1 MPNVRCGIDNTLDRH
16 DESTLRL
23 CGKSSIHLDTT
34 LSLRVETI
42 LPYVKLGKTVACKL
56 HYLKYHTRTHDCL
69 IDSDGNLNMSF
80 LGNPGSWEGHSIDYA
95 RCFLRKD
102 RVVMQS
108 VLLLPFLSMSI
119 STLWTSGQ
127 KKRGQGLYIFPHLA
141 RVIYCIRTDG

>member
-69 IDSDGNLNMSF
+69 IDSDGNLNMS
-80 LGNPGSWEGHSIDYA
+80 GESWLMGGTFY
-95 RCFLRKD
+95 RLC
-102 RVVMQS
+102 S
-108 VLLLPFLSMSI
+108 VF
-119 STLWTSGQ
+119 ST
-127 KKRGQGLYIFPHLA
+127 KR
-141 RVIYCIRTDG
+141 